1 MTQTTMIK
9 PEDVKQLRDQTGA
22 GIMDCKRALEES
34 EGDVDK
40 AVAWLRAKG
49 LSTAAKK
56 AGREAREG
64 VVTSYIHHGGRLG
77 VLLELNC
84 ETDFVART
92 DDFQQLARE
101 LAMQVAGLGP
111 LFVSRED
118 VPADAL
124 DEKRRAFSDEAAAEG
139 RPADRIGDIVEGKL
153 NKWLESV
160 VLLEQPYRDTD
171 KKVADL
177 ITESVAQAGREHPRR
192 ALRPDGGWRDGRRA
206 GRRGGR
212 LAWSGGPRPTH
223 GAIAGCC

>member
-9 PEDVKQLRDQTGA
+9 PEDVKSLRDQTGA

-111 LFVSRED
+111 LFVGRDD
-118 VPADAL
+118 VPSEVL
-124 DEKRRAFSDEAAAEG
+124 DDKRRAFADEAAAEG
-139 RPADRIGDIVEGKL
+139 RPADRIADIVDGKL

-177 ITESVAQAGREHPRR
+177 ITESVAKLGENIRVARFARMAVGETAAEQ
-192 ALRPDGGWRDGRRA
+192 DGEEA
-206 GRRGGR
+206 
-212 LAWSGGPRPTH
+212 A
-223 GAIAGCC
+223 

>member
-1 MTQTTMIK
+1 MIK

-92 DDFQQLARE
+92 DDFQLLARE

-111 LFVSRED
+111 LYVSRED
-118 VPADAL
+118 VPAEVL
-124 DEKRRAFSDEAAAEG
+124 DERRHAFSDEAAAEG

-160 VLLEQPYRDTD
+160 VLLDQPYRDTD
-171 KKVADL
+171 RKVADL
-177 ITESVAQAGREHPRR
+177 ITESVAKLGENIRVARFARMAVGETAGEQNGEE
-192 ALRPDGGWRDGRRA
+192 AA
-206 GRRGGR
+206 
-212 LAWSGGPRPTH
+212 
-223 GAIAGCC
+223 

>member
-9 PEDVKQLRDQTGA
+9 PEDVKTLREQTGA

-34 EGDVDK
+34 GGDMEK

-64 VVTSYIHHGGRLG
+64 IVASYIHHGARLG

-111 LFVSRED
+111 LYVSREE
-118 VPADAL
+118 VPADVL
-124 DEKRRAFSDEAAAEG
+124 EQKRRAFAAEAEAEG
-139 RPADRIGDIVEGKL
+139 RPADRIETIVDGRI

-160 VLLEQPYRDTD
+160 ALLDQPYRDTD
-171 KKVADL
+171 KRVSDL
-177 ITESVAQAGREHPRR
+177 ITEKIALLGENIRVARFVRMAVGET
-192 ALRPDGGWRDGRRA
+192 AEEGTGEEA
-206 GRRGGR
+206 
-212 LAWSGGPRPTH
+212 A
-223 GAIAGCC
+223 